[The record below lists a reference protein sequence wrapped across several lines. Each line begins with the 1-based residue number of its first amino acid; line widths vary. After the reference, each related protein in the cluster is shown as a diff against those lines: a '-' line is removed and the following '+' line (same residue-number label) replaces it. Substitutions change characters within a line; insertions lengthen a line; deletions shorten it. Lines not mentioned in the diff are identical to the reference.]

1 MDGNSQYPL
10 DKATLNGEYSV
21 SEQVSTTQLRRLVRL
36 LDGSDISEI
45 EVKRAASGLRLV
57 LRKAKATEA
66 SGSENEL
73 YHVAVRGPEE
83 GSSNELAVIDTKHTI
98 TAPLV
103 GIFHSWGKP
112 RGAALVHIGDR
123 VKIAQLVGT
132 IQSLNVINEI
142 ESPVAGRVVEI
153 LVQDSQ
159 PVEYGQPLITIDSM
173 EEE

>member
-1 MDGNSQYPL
+1 MDGNSQHPL
-10 DKATLNGEYSV
+10 DRATLNGEYSV
-21 SEQVSTTQLRRLVRL
+21 SEQVSTTQLQRLVRL
-36 LDGSDISEI
+36 LDGSDVSEI

-66 SGSENEL
+66 NGSDAEL
-73 YHVAVRGPEE
+73 YHVAVGAPGEE
-83 GSSNELAVIDTKHTI
+83 HSNGAAVVDTKHTI

-132 IQSLNVINEI
+132 IQSLNVINEV
-142 ESPVAGRVVEI
+142 EAPVAGRVVDI
-153 LVQDSQ
+153 LVQDGQ